1 MGLGDMNTI
10 LSFFGPNGILY
21 LLGAAIIA
29 AMGWGFK
36 QRLTGARLEREKQA
50 REEAKAR
57 DVADQVDNDLGA
69 LTPIQKRENLKKWS
83 KS

>member
-1 MGLGDMNTI
+1 MGLGDMSAI
-10 LSFFGPNGILY
+10 LSLLGPNGIFWA
-21 LLGAAIIA
+21 LGAAIIA

-57 DVADQVDNDLGA
+57 DVADDVDNDVGA
-69 LTPIQKRENLKKWS
+69 LTPIQKRENLKKWAP
-83 KS
+83 

>member
-1 MGLGDMNTI
+1 MNTV
-10 LSFFGPNGILY
+10 LSFFGPNGIFY
-21 LLGAAIIA
+21 LLGAAIIGA
-29 AMGWGFK
+29 LVAYMKG
-36 QRLTGARLEREKQA
+36 RLSGARLERDKQI